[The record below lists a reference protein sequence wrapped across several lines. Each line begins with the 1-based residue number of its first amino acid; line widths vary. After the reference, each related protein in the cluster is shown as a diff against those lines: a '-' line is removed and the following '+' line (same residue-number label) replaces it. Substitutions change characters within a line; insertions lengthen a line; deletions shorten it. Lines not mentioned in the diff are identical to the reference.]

1 MACKKAQGFLEMNAV
16 AVADVTD
23 ANKHKQGREEALRLA
38 RGADHVVVAKGKK
51 IVEFD
56 MKKNPPDDDT
66 VLAHILG
73 PTGNLR
79 APTARVGKTL
89 VVGFN
94 EETYRHIV
102 EPRTK

>member
-1 MACKKAQGFLEMNAV
+1 MTCKKAQGFLEKHAV

-23 ANKHKQGREEALRLA
+23 ATKQRQGRVEALRLA
-38 RGADHVVVAKGKK
+38 RGADKVIVAKGKK
-51 IVEFD
+51 IARFD

-66 VLAHILG
+66 LLAHILG

-89 VVGFN
+89 LVGFH
-94 EETYRHIV
+94 EDAYGQLIS
-102 EPRTK
+102 P